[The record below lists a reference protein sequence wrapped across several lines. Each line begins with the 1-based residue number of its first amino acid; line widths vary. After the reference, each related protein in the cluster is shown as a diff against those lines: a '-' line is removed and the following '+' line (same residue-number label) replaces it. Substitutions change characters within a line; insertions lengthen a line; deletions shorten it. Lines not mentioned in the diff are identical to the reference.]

1 MKTVEYKFIPVERCN
16 MCGDETASHRV
27 LGRRLNASQGIS
39 PRKVAGVAATVMR
52 CTNCG
57 LIYSNPQPIPHS
69 IQDHYGVSPEN
80 YWKEEYFTVPPTYFA
95 GEIKSLLRL
104 MPSPVNGNR
113 PEVLDIG
120 AGIGK
125 IIKALEAAGITA
137 HGIEPGAEFYRM
149 AVEKNLIS
157 PERLQNLP
165 IEEAD
170 FPAEKFDAVTFGAVL
185 EHLYNPSAALQKVIR
200 WVKPNGIVHVEVPNA
215 DYLIS
220 KLYNTFFRLRGTDF
234 VTNISPMHTP
244 YHLYEFT
251 LKSFHLNGKALGYE
265 VAHAEYYVGES
276 ATPQVDRLLTPLMNA
291 TKTGMGL
298 IVYLRKK

>member
-1 MKTVEYKFIPVERCN
+1 MKTVEYKFVPVERCN
-16 MCGDETASHRV
+16 MCGDDTAAHRI

-39 PRKVAGVAATVMR
+39 PRKVVGIAATVMR

-69 IQDHYGVSPEN
+69 LQDHYGVSPES
-80 YWKEEYFTVPPTYFA
+80 YWKQEYFTVPPTYFA
-95 GEIKSLLRL
+95 GEIKNLLRL
-104 MPSPVNGNR
+104 MPSPVNGHR

-125 IIKALEAAGITA
+125 IIKALEAAGMTA
-137 HGIEPGAEFYRM
+137 YGIEPGAEFYRM

-165 IEEAD
+165 IEEAN
-170 FPAEKFDAVTFGAVL
+170 FPAAKFDAVTFGAVL
-185 EHLYNPSAALQKVIR
+185 EHLYNPGDALKKVMH
-200 WVKPNGIVHVEVPNA
+200 WVKPDGIVHVEVPNA

-251 LKSFHLNGKALGYE
+251 LKSFHLNGKASGYE
-265 VAHAEYYVGES
+265 VAHAEYYIGES
-276 ATPQVDRLLTPLMNA
+276 ATPQIDRLLAPLMNA
-291 TKTGMGL
+291 TRTGMGL